1 MAYYAEKDFFEDD
14 ELIALV
20 TSILEGNLTLDW
32 YRVDTPRVRAKP
44 ADPARGLTYEDC
56 NLGPYGY
63 DAIPEF
69 LRDRYS
75 MASRGSALVA
85 KLPDLGYTINRRSD
99 VWADNVAGLYEEAK
113 ARRWAPAVDIP
124 WGELD
129 PATAPLRE
137 AAMAQACTLLEEVA
151 LVAME
156 VPSRWVFSINQE
168 FLELKSFLCA
178 QMIDEARHVEACRKR
193 ALASGQGLGR
203 ASVSAEQAL
212 KELLTAETY
221 PEASLGANLLLGSF
235 VLAMYRALAAVSR
248 TRADRLLGTLS
259 LQDVARSVAYG
270 VAHMRYHLGHQPG
283 QAVALADY
291 LDRSEHTVLGI
302 AGSPEFLEPL
312 VLLAAGSREPG
323 ALARG
328 AAFVRRWFTGALEEY
343 PGRGRAA
350 DAASR
355 TRRRRRGRPQAAPHR
370 EAARAD
376 GRRGTGDGA
385 GAGRRGCAGSDG
397 AHAALERGGARHP
410 GAAPVSRP
418 AAGALPEPALRALVA
433 PVAR

>member
-14 ELIALV
+14 ELIQLV

-32 YRVDTPRVRAKP
+32 YRVDTPRVRARP
-44 ADPARGLTYEDC
+44 ADPGRGLTYEDC

-63 DAIPEF
+63 DVIPEF

-124 WGELD
+124 WRELD
-129 PATAPLRE
+129 ALGDPLRE

-212 KELLTAETY
+212 KELLSAETY
-221 PEASLGANLLLGSF
+221 PEASLGTNLLLRSF
-235 VLAMYRALAAVSR
+235 VLPMYRAH
-248 TRADRLLGTLS
+248 G
-259 LQDVARSVAYG
+259 
-270 VAHMRYHLGHQPG
+270 
-283 QAVALADY
+283 
-291 LDRSEHTVLGI
+291 
-302 AGSPEFLEPL
+302 AGSPTRSRSTSRAAAPPGSAT
-312 VLLAAGSREPG
+312 VASGAGSRASPPRSPPEPLPRYHPSMG
-323 ALARG
+323 PLAVGLVGTGKHGQRYARHIRADVPELTLAALS
-328 AAFVRRWFTGALEEY
+328 RRRSRRRS
-343 PGRGRAA
+343 PGRAGRSS
-350 DAASR
+350 SR
-355 TRRRRRGRPQAAPHR
+355 SRSRRRPPRR
-370 EAARAD
+370 ARW
-376 GRRGTGDGA
+376 
-385 GAGRRGCAGSDG
+385 C
-397 AHAALERGGARHP
+397 
-410 GAAPVSRP
+410 VC
-418 AAGALPEPALRALVA
+418 
-433 PVAR
+433 

>member
-1 MAYYAEKDFFEDD
+1 MAYYAEKDFFADD
-14 ELIALV
+14 ELVQLV

-32 YRVDTPRVRAKP
+32 YRVDTPRVRARP
-44 ADPARGLTYEDC
+44 ADPGRGLTYADC

-75 MASRGSALVA
+75 MAARGSALVA

-99 VWADNVAGLYEEAK
+99 VWADNVAALYEEAK

-124 WGELD
+124 WAELD
-129 PATAPLRE
+129 AAADPLRE

-156 VPSRWVFSINQE
+156 APSRWVFSINQE

-221 PEASLGANLLLGSF
+221 PEASLGMNLLLGSF
-235 VLAMYRALAAVSR
+235 VLAMYRALAVVSA
-248 TRADRLLGTLS
+248 TRADRLLATLS
-259 LQDVARSVAYG
+259 MQDVARSVAYG
-270 VAHMRYHLGHQPG
+270 VAHMRYHLARQPG
-283 QAVALADY
+283 KAVALGDY

-312 VLLAAGSREPG
+312 VLLAARSREPG

-328 AAFVRRWFTGALEEY
+328 ATFVRQWFVGALEEY
-343 PGRGRAA
+343 LERCRAA
-350 DAASR
+350 GFGDRRERSR
-355 TRRRRRGRPQAAPHR
+355 LPRLA
-370 EAARAD
+370 
-376 GRRGTGDGA
+376 
-385 GAGRRGCAGSDG
+385 
-397 AHAALERGGARHP
+397 AAL
-410 GAAPVSRP
+410 AA
-418 AAGALPEPALRALVA
+418 
-433 PVAR
+433 

>member
-1 MAYYAEKDFFEDD
+1 MAYYAETDFFEDD
-14 ELIALV
+14 ELIELV

-32 YRVDTPRVRAKP
+32 YRVDTPRLRARP
-44 ADPARGLTYEDC
+44 ADPGRGLTYEDC

-99 VWADNVAGLYEEAK
+99 VWAANVADLYEEAK

-124 WGELD
+124 WSELD
-129 PATAPLRE
+129 VAADPLRE

-156 VPSRWVFSINQE
+156 APSRWVFSINQE

-221 PEASLGANLLLGSF
+221 PEASLGMNLLLGSF

-259 LQDVARSVAYG
+259 MQDVARSVAYG
-270 VAHMRYHLGHQPG
+270 VAHMRSHVGQQPG
-283 QAVALADY
+283 KAVALADY

-343 PGRGRAA
+343 LARCRTAGLGERRER
-350 DAASR
+350 SR
-355 TRRRRRGRPQAAPHR
+355 LPRLT
-370 EAARAD
+370 
-376 GRRGTGDGA
+376 
-385 GAGRRGCAGSDG
+385 
-397 AHAALERGGARHP
+397 AAL
-410 GAAPVSRP
+410 AA
-418 AAGALPEPALRALVA
+418 
-433 PVAR
+433 

>member
-32 YRVDTPRVRAKP
+32 YRVDTPRLRAKP

-75 MASRGSALVA
+75 MAARGS
-85 KLPDLGYTINRRSD
+85 
-99 VWADNVAGLYEEAK
+99 
-113 ARRWAPAVDIP
+113 
-124 WGELD
+124 
-129 PATAPLRE
+129 
-137 AAMAQACTLLEEVA
+137 
-151 LVAME
+151 
-156 VPSRWVFSINQE
+156 
-168 FLELKSFLCA
+168 
-178 QMIDEARHVEACRKR
+178 
-193 ALASGQGLGR
+193 

-221 PEASLGANLLLGSF
+221 PEASLAANLLLGSF

-259 LQDVARSVAYG
+259 MQDVARSVAYG

-312 VLLAAGSREPG
+312 VLLAAGSREPD

-343 PGRGRAA
+343 LERCGAA
-350 DAASR
+350 GLGNRRERSR
-355 TRRRRRGRPQAAPHR
+355 LPRLA
-370 EAARAD
+370 
-376 GRRGTGDGA
+376 
-385 GAGRRGCAGSDG
+385 
-397 AHAALERGGARHP
+397 AAL
-410 GAAPVSRP
+410 AA
-418 AAGALPEPALRALVA
+418 
-433 PVAR
+433 

>member
-14 ELIALV
+14 GLIQLV

-32 YRVDTPRVRAKP
+32 YRVDPPRVRARP

-56 NLGPYGY
+56 NLGAYGY

-75 MASRGSALVA
+75 MASRGSALVE

-99 VWADNVAGLYEEAK
+99 VWADNVAALYEEAK

-124 WGELD
+124 WSELD
-129 PATAPLRE
+129 PTADPLRE

-168 FLELKSFLCA
+168 FLEQKSLLCA

-212 KELLTAETY
+212 KELLSAETY
-221 PEASLGANLLLGSF
+221 PEASLGTNLLLGSF
-235 VLAMYRALAAVSR
+235 VLAMYRALAAVAT
-248 TRADRLLGTLS
+248 TRADRLLGILS
-259 LQDVARSVAYG
+259 MQDVARSVAYG
-270 VAHMRYHLGHQPG
+270 VSQVRYHLAHQPG
-283 QAVALADY
+283 KAVALADY

-312 VLLAAGSREPG
+312 VLLAGGGREP
-323 ALARG
+323 AARARG
-328 AAFVRRWFTGALEEY
+328 AGFVRRWFSVAFEEY
-343 PGRGRAA
+343 LGRCRAA
-350 DAASR
+350 GLGD
-355 TRRRRRGRPQAAPHR
+355 RRR
-370 EAARAD
+370 
-376 GRRGTGDGA
+376 
-385 GAGRRGCAGSDG
+385 
-397 AHAALERGGARHP
+397 
-410 GAAPVSRP
+410 SR
-418 AAGALPEPALRALVA
+418 LALVA
-433 PVAR
+433 ASLAA

>member
-14 ELIALV
+14 ELIQLV

-32 YRVDTPRVRAKP
+32 YRVDTPRVRARP
-44 ADPARGLTYEDC
+44 ADPGRGLTYEDC

-63 DAIPEF
+63 DVIPEF

-85 KLPDLGYTINRRSD
+85 KLPDLGYTVNRRSD

-129 PATAPLRE
+129 LVGDPLRE

-212 KELLTAETY
+212 KELLSAETY
-221 PEASLGANLLLGSF
+221 PEASLGTNLLLGSF
-235 VLAMYRALAAVSR
+235 VLAMYRALAVLADK
-248 TRADRLLGTLS
+248 RADRLLATLS
-259 LQDVARSVAYG
+259 MQDVARSVAYG
-270 VAHMRYHLGHQPG
+270 TAHMRYHLALQP
-283 QAVALADY
+283 AKAAALDDY
-291 LDRSEHTVLGI
+291 LDRTEHTALAI
-302 AGSPEFLEPL
+302 AGSPEFLDPP

-328 AAFVRRWFTGALEEY
+328 AAFVRRWFTGAPREYLERC
-343 PGRGRAA
+343 GAA
-350 DAASR
+350 GLGNRRERSR
-355 TRRRRRGRPQAAPHR
+355 LPRLA
-370 EAARAD
+370 
-376 GRRGTGDGA
+376 
-385 GAGRRGCAGSDG
+385 
-397 AHAALERGGARHP
+397 AAL
-410 GAAPVSRP
+410 AA
-418 AAGALPEPALRALVA
+418 
-433 PVAR
+433 

>member
-1 MAYYAEKDFFEDD
+1 MAYYAEKDFFDD
-14 ELIALV
+14 PALRELVQQVL
-20 TSILEGNLTLDW
+20 SGNLTLKW
-32 YRVDTPRVRAKP
+32 YEVETTRVRARP

-56 NLGPYGY
+56 NLGPYGH
-63 DAIPEF
+63 DVIPEF

-212 KELLTAETY
+212 KELLSAETY
-221 PEASLGANLLLGSF
+221 PEASLGTNLLLGSF
-235 VLAMYRALAAVSR
+235 VLPMYRALAALAD
-248 TRADRLLGTLS
+248 TRADRLFGTLS
-259 LQDVARSVAYG
+259 AQDVARSVAYG
-270 VAHMRYHLGHQPG
+270 MGHMRYHLAHQPG
-283 QAVALADY
+283 KAETLSDY
-291 LDRSEHTVLGI
+291 LDRTEHTVLGI
-302 AGSPEFLEPL
+302 AGTPEFLEPL
-312 VLLAAGSREPG
+312 VLLAAG
-323 ALARG
+323 
-328 AAFVRRWFTGALEEY
+328 
-343 PGRGRAA
+343 
-350 DAASR
+350 
-355 TRRRRRGRPQAAPHR
+355 
-370 EAARAD
+370 
-376 GRRGTGDGA
+376 
-385 GAGRRGCAGSDG
+385 
-397 AHAALERGGARHP
+397 
-410 GAAPVSRP
+410 
-418 AAGALPEPALRALVA
+418 
-433 PVAR
+433 

>member
-1 MAYYAEKDFFEDD
+1 
-14 ELIALV
+14 
-20 TSILEGNLTLDW
+20 
-32 YRVDTPRVRAKP
+32 
-44 ADPARGLTYEDC
+44 
-56 NLGPYGY
+56 
-63 DAIPEF
+63 
-69 LRDRYS
+69 
-75 MASRGSALVA
+75 
-85 KLPDLGYTINRRSD
+85 

-129 PATAPLRE
+129 LVGDPLRE

-212 KELLTAETY
+212 KELLSAETY
-221 PEASLGANLLLGSF
+221 PEASLGTNLLLGSF

-248 TRADRLLGTLS
+248 ARADRLLGTLS
-259 LQDVARSVAYG
+259 MQDVARSVAYG
-270 VAHMRYHLGHQPG
+270 VAHMRYHLVHQPG
-283 QAVALADY
+283 RAVALADY

-302 AGSPEFLEPL
+302 AASPEFLEPL
-312 VLLAAGSREPG
+312 VVLAAGSREPG

-328 AAFVRRWFTGALEEY
+328 AAFARRWFTDALEEY
-343 PGRGRAA
+343 LARCGAA
-350 DAASR
+350 GLGDRRERSRLPRLAASL
-355 TRRRRRGRPQAAPHR
+355 AA
-370 EAARAD
+370 
-376 GRRGTGDGA
+376 
-385 GAGRRGCAGSDG
+385 
-397 AHAALERGGARHP
+397 
-410 GAAPVSRP
+410 
-418 AAGALPEPALRALVA
+418 
-433 PVAR
+433 

>member
-20 TSILEGNLTLDW
+20 TSILEGNLTLDRS
-32 YRVDTPRVRAKP
+32 RVATPRLRAKP

-75 MASRGSALVA
+75 MAARGSALVA

-99 VWADNVAGLYEEAK
+99 VWADNVVGLYEEAK

-129 PATAPLRE
+129 TAADPLRE

-212 KELLTAETY
+212 KELLSAETY
-221 PEASLGANLLLGSF
+221 PEASLGTNLLLGSF
-235 VLAMYRALAAVSR
+235 VLAMYRALAAWP
-248 TRADRLLGTLS
+248 
-259 LQDVARSVAYG
+259 
-270 VAHMRYHLGHQPG
+270 AHG
-283 QAVALADY
+283 
-291 LDRSEHTVLGI
+291 
-302 AGSPEFLEPL
+302 AGSPTGSRSTSRAAAPPGSAT
-312 VLLAAGSREPG
+312 VASGAGSRASPPRSPPEPLPRYHPSMG
-323 ALARG
+323 RLAVGLIGTGKHGQRYARHIRADVPELTLAALSRRDPARGREQARALGCRFHDDWAALVADPAVAAVIAVVPPTLHPALAAAG
-328 AAFVRRWFTGALEEY
+328 AA
-343 PGRGRAA
+343 
-350 DAASR
+350 
-355 TRRRRRGRPQAAPHR
+355 
-370 EAARAD
+370 
-376 GRRGTGDGA
+376 
-385 GAGRRGCAGSDG
+385 
-397 AHAALERGGARHP
+397 ARHP
-410 GAAPVSRP
+410 V
-418 AAGALPEPALRALVA
+418 LVE
-433 PVAR
+433 